1 VPASRPKS
9 FLASIVGWLIVA
21 LLVYWLIGIVVGT
34 IVFIARFLVWIVVLG
49 LLIAAYFKL
58 TADDD

>member
-1 VPASRPKS
+1 VPASKPKS
-9 FLASIVGWLIVA
+9 LLASIVGWLIVA
-21 LLVYWLIGIVVGT
+21 LVVYWLIGIVVGT
-34 IVFIARFLVWIVVLG
+34 IVFIARFVVWIVVLG